1 MNCYLPWNLKDM
13 TNISAE
19 KLQKNIGQQISYIE
33 LYRSELI
40 KESLRFNIASLLLH
54 VALNRSS
61 LDVDDF
67 AKTATD
73 CLTVFLHSASFLKK
87 SYFAPTDAENP
98 AVGKCAR
105 NLHRLMMENVKATM
119 KYIDYSILLR
129 AAEGE
134 IGPDDIY
141 PERQRIHN
149 EVFPTAQSP
158 SVETIGAIGD
168 ELSALIRMETSE
180 AKVFSDFDVQKTSAL
195 PADIC
200 QKLSAV
206 PRRDDDLPTS
216 EFGIIGACRQY
227 LDTPFIRY
235 GNTYYS
241 FVVPFCVSTIAEAAL
256 GFVPPVSE
264 PKPEFSEEPV
274 TESEPEPEEP
284 VIEEEPVVEAEPEQ
298 EEEPVVETEPETEPE
313 QEPEVEEEQTIEA
326 EPEPE
331 VEEEPET
338 EVIEEQPEEESVVE
352 SEPEPEP
359 EAVEEPVVQ
368 PEQEEEETEK
378 PDPSNDP
385 FDEDDEIETPE
396 EEEGSLPNDNQ
407 AYTETDEFEFPD
419 EFEEDKSDSDL
430 EEEDTDKGVYGD
442 PDDDSQDHQSMKEPE
457 PVYDEEP
464 YTALVSPD
472 AYGYLEE
479 AAKTEFQSDPML
491 DEQESFDEELE
502 EYDQQDEQP
511 VEEEEEEE
519 DPYAGESLFSILDE
533 DPDEQATETH
543 EVHVHDDGPRD
554 QEPSFPADEEESFE
568 PEDEIPFSEPEPE
581 PEPVHEPEP
590 EPEPVPE
597 PVPEPEPP
605 KADKLPLLEQILSY
619 SPSRNNPI
627 TQYLNGCTPEQQK
640 EIVRFI
646 ELARKNWLIDGK
658 DKMFSIPDTNIS
670 VALFSQTQ
678 DPMVGLQRHQNIGAV
693 MYASQKDSWNS
704 LELSYDTSGQL
715 AKAEFVRIS
724 KSTFNDWEWKIV
736 EKLGARIIERRSK

>member
-1 MNCYLPWNLKDM
+1 M
-13 TNISAE
+13 
-19 KLQKNIGQQISYIE
+19 
-33 LYRSELI
+33 
-40 KESLRFNIASLLLH
+40 
-54 VALNRSS
+54 
-61 LDVDDF
+61 
-67 AKTATD
+67 
-73 CLTVFLHSASFLKK
+73 
-87 SYFAPTDAENP
+87 
-98 AVGKCAR
+98 
-105 NLHRLMMENVKATM
+105 
-119 KYIDYSILLR
+119 
-129 AAEGE
+129 
-134 IGPDDIY
+134 
-141 PERQRIHN
+141 
-149 EVFPTAQSP
+149 
-158 SVETIGAIGD
+158 
-168 ELSALIRMETSE
+168 
-180 AKVFSDFDVQKTSAL
+180 
-195 PADIC
+195 
-200 QKLSAV
+200 
-206 PRRDDDLPTS
+206 
-216 EFGIIGACRQY
+216 
-227 LDTPFIRY
+227 
-235 GNTYYS
+235 
-241 FVVPFCVSTIAEAAL
+241 
-256 GFVPPVSE
+256 
-264 PKPEFSEEPV
+264 
-274 TESEPEPEEP
+274 
-284 VIEEEPVVEAEPEQ
+284 
-298 EEEPVVETEPETEPE
+298 
-313 QEPEVEEEQTIEA
+313 
-326 EPEPE
+326 
-331 VEEEPET
+331 
-338 EVIEEQPEEESVVE
+338 
-352 SEPEPEP
+352 
-359 EAVEEPVVQ
+359 VQ

-396 EEEGSLPNDNQ
+396 EDEGSLPNDNQ

-511 VEEEEEEE
+511 VEEEEE

-581 PEPVHEPEP
+581 PEPTPVPEPVPEPEPEPVPEPAPEP